1 MEQPAKPNVRKI
13 LDTTRPDWPERAE
26 QLAAQVWFHVQKNRA
41 RIRAGAVGGLEKAP
55 SLV

>member
-13 LDTTRPDWPERAE
+13 LDTTLTLLPIRIEEANIFDNYPK
-26 QLAAQVWFHVQKNRA
+26 HVFD
-41 RIRAGAVGGLEKAP
+41 IL